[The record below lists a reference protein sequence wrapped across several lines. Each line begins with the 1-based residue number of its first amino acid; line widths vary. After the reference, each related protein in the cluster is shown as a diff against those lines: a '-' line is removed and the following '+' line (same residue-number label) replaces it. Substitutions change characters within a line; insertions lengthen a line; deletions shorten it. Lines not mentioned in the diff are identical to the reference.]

1 MNTIMTFDHR
11 PSPNH
16 SRRSGRNTSRGVALK
31 AVMKGSNIALSAAD
45 RPSRTPRGRPTAIAI
60 DSPIAKAEALTP
72 SGPQIAPVANILQSV
87 PPISLGTVKNSLVP
101 SCIVMRHGRSSQTS
115 SRTTMLPKPRMAGS
129 KRCHM
134 PFLGAARSSTG
145 ATAATFASMAWISL
159 MVLLPGSPWERRTFG
174 PPNAFR
180 QHHGDDH
187 DDDNAAKHSVERENI
202 AEPGN
207 GVTDS
212 FRGREELA
220 NQHADQRA
228 PHGNAC
234 AGNDVRQYA
243 WKDDLEIKIPLAAA
257 QRPNYIDEQAIDG
270 ANPGIGIEDEGKDRE
285 EKDNECLAADA
296 DAEKDHDQGRKR
308 HERARIEHSHQ
319 RIERITDAHA
329 PAHDDAKRDA
339 DDYSR

>member
-31 AVMKGSNIALSAAD
+31 AVMKGSNIALRVAD
-45 RPSRTPRGRPTAIAI
+45 RPSRTPTGSPT
-60 DSPIAKAEALTP
+60 AKAEALTL

-101 SCIVMRHGRSSQTS
+101 SCIVMRRGRSSQTS

-202 AEPGN
+202 AKPGN
-207 GVTDS
+207 RVTDS
-212 FRGREELA
+212 F
-220 NQHADQRA
+220 
-228 PHGNAC
+228 
-234 AGNDVRQYA
+234 
-243 WKDDLEIKIPLAAA
+243 
-257 QRPNYIDEQAIDG
+257 
-270 ANPGIGIEDEGKDRE
+270 
-285 EKDNECLAADA
+285 
-296 DAEKDHDQGRKR
+296 
-308 HERARIEHSHQ
+308 
-319 RIERITDAHA
+319 
-329 PAHDDAKRDA
+329 
-339 DDYSR
+339 